1 MKITDS
7 KYLFTSGKC
16 ILCVVLLLFLVAG
29 GCNEPAEP
37 DHIYR
42 VTLQTTAKT
51 PSSPLLFSHFVEIGF
66 GYQIQPMMAEKF
78 FNRSFEPIPPYN
90 GKTKNSFGLL
100 LPEGRYIDDW
110 SGEAWY
116 HSGYAH
122 DNWYVTPGKPGNPAI
137 ISDDLTYFVT
147 ESPDIDVKMEL
158 RDKDGIHGEQYVRIV
173 NNEIN
178 GWGGIAQDGKFFQTD
193 ISCHFS
199 GYLRSVSGNDTVEI
213 RLTTGEDPDTP
224 FFSKRVRLN
233 NEFKKYEYDIPY
245 TRPDGM
251 VTFTLLIG
259 PGAVVEADAFS
270 LIPDDHFYGWK
281 RATLDVMRQLNPGLI
296 RFPGGCFAS
305 FYNWKDAIGEKD
317 SRVPQPSW
325 FWGGLND
332 NDFGTEEFAM
342 LCNEIGAEMMMCVNL
357 CLPQKRK
364 YLNSKQNAW
373 QYINYDLPQFAD
385 AEQGIRDAADW
396 VAYCNL
402 EEGTHP
408 MADLRVR
415 NGFKK
420 PFGARYW
427 EMDNETARWLNAEE
441 YANEVVRYSKAMKAV
456 DPTIKI
462 GMVTYDYG
470 EGVPLMLEIAGK
482 HIDFFADRDDGGEG
496 RLEGMIALLNEY
508 NSRNSTDIRY
518 CNTEWQVHP
527 YSAPNPKEEVPEPFL
542 YGHKTK
548 IKRAMVLGTWHCGLR
563 AAGFLMHWQRQGN
576 MVDFVNYNNLA
587 NTHGQAV
594 IETPK
599 EGAYLTAPGKLYELI
614 SRSPGR
620 YPLVIEDYEA
630 KRNDMIQGQ
639 AVYSL
644 TKDTLVIHALNRTDT
659 AQTVMFDLSRLGT
672 QYKMMS
678 VTMLDADDIFAR
690 TRIDM
695 PDEIRRSDRTQRVRS
710 DKIALA
716 SPPRSYIQAVLTRSK

>member
-1 MKITDS
+1 MKQSHFNYT
-7 KYLFTSGKC
+7 FSGRTW
-16 ILCVVLLLFLVAG
+16 LLSSLLLFLIAAG
-29 GCNEPAEP
+29 GCRDTAEP
-37 DHIYR
+37 DQIYR
-42 VTLQTTAKT
+42 VTPQTTAET

-66 GYQIQPMMAEKF
+66 GYQEPPMMAEKF

-100 LPEGRYIDDW
+100 TSDGGYIDDW

-116 HSGYAH
+116 HSGYEH

-137 ISDDLTYFVT
+137 IRDDLNYFVT
-147 ESPDIDVKMEL
+147 ESPDINVVMEL
-158 RDKDGIHGEQYVRIV
+158 RGHGGIHGEQYVRIV
-173 NNEIN
+173 NRESSE
-178 GWGGIAQDGKFFQTD
+178 WGGIAQDGKVFEKD
-193 ISCHFS
+193 KSCHFS
-199 GYLRSVSGNDTVEI
+199 GYLRSVSGDNKVEI
-213 RLTTGEDPDTP
+213 RLAPQDDPGKPFFTSRISLTGEFT
-224 FFSKRVRLN
+224 
-233 NEFKKYEYDIPY
+233 KYDCDVPY
-245 TRPDGM
+245 ALPDGR
-251 VTFTLLIG
+251 VTFSLFIA

-270 LIPDDHFYGWK
+270 LMPEDHFYGWK
-281 RATLDVMRQLNPGLI
+281 RATLDVMRQLNPGLV

-305 FYNWKDAIGEKD
+305 FYNWKEAIGDKD
-317 SRVPQPSW
+317 SRIPQPSW
-325 FWGGLND
+325 FWGGLNV

-342 LCNEIGAEMMMCVNL
+342 LCNEIGTEMMMCVNL
-357 CLPQKRK
+357 YLPQKRK
-364 YLNSKQNAW
+364 YLNSGQNRW
-373 QYINYDLPQFAD
+373 QYINYDLPQFSD
-385 AEQGIRDAADW
+385 PEQGIRDAADW

-408 MADLRVR
+408 MADLRAG
-415 NGFKK
+415 NGYKK
-420 PFGARYW
+420 PFGAKYW
-427 EMDNETARWLNAEE
+427 EMDNETARWLTAEE

-456 DPTIKI
+456 DPSIKI
-462 GMVTYDYG
+462 GMVTYDFG
-470 EGVPLMLEIAGK
+470 DGVPLMLEIAGR
-482 HIDFFADRDDGGEG
+482 HIDFFADRDDGGER
-496 RLEGMIALLNEY
+496 RLENMIALLNDY
-508 NSRNSTDIRY
+508 NSSNGTNIRY

-527 YSAPNPKEEVPEPFL
+527 YSAPNPKEEVDERFL

-563 AAGFLMHWQRQGN
+563 AAGFLMHWQRQGH

-599 EGAYLTAPGKLYELI
+599 EGAYLTAPGRLYELI

-620 YPLVIEDYEA
+620 YPLVIEGYEA

-672 QYKMMS
+672 KYNRMS

-695 PDEIRRSDRTQRVRS
+695 PDEIRRSERVEKVS
-710 DKIALA
+710 NNEIILA
-716 SPPRSYIQAVLTRSK
+716 SPPRSYIQALLTR